1 MEAIEYVTPAD
12 LRAWNWV
19 TENSRIPRNPL
30 PKAKDNPKPPRKRPK
45 LEPVELNEP
54 IEPKA
59 TKKRVEA
66 VVQYQ
71 RTVEV
76 CRAVVKALDVVTV
89 RLGYNLTDTSNT
101 EAKKHRRA
109 GWHTFCALIQLMVPG
124 YTVRSV
130 DNALSVP
137 NKPCR
142 EVLSN
147 MFEVCRKECGY
158 SDAELRRWI
167 DK

>member
-1 MEAIEYVTPAD
+1 MKAIEYVTPAD

-30 PKAKDNPKPPRKRPK
+30 PKTKDNPKPPRTRPK
-45 LEPVELNEP
+45 REPVEIKEQ

-59 TKKRVEA
+59 AKKRVEA

-76 CRAVVKALDVVTV
+76 CQAVVKALDIVTV
-89 RLGYNLTDTSNT
+89 RLGYNLTDTSNA

-109 GWHTFCALIQLMVPG
+109 GWHTFCALIQLMAPG

-137 NKPCR
+137 NKPCM

-147 MFEVCRKECGY
+147 MFEVCLKECPHQE
-158 SDAELRRWI
+158 SELQRLI
-167 DK
+167 G

>member
-1 MEAIEYVTPAD
+1 MEAIEYVTNSD

-30 PKAKDNPKPPRKRPK
+30 PRAKDNPKPPRKRPK
-45 LEPVELNEP
+45 QEPAELKEQ

-59 TKKRVEA
+59 AKKRVEA

-71 RTVEV
+71 RTVQV
-76 CRAVVKALDVVTV
+76 CQAVVKALDVVTV
-89 RLGYNLTDTSNT
+89 RLGYNLTDASNA

-142 EVLSN
+142 EVLGN
-147 MFEVCRKECGY
+147 MFEVCRKECPHQE
-158 SDAELRRWI
+158 SELQRLI
-167 DK
+167 Q